1 MQDYESAFEQLTQLV
16 TGDWTLLK
24 ATITDGYDRITVPV
38 EAFDGQP
45 IQVHIHAL
53 QQQWNQILQA
63 KPVLSG
69 QVGKPQIKDWYR
81 QLDTYYDGLLNH
93 LGKMIFL
100 IETKKRRL
108 MAKGDRELV
117 IWLNRQFALQLD
129 SNRRMYQQTASNREK
144 IRQRLR
150 ELEEK

>member
-16 TGDWTLLK
+16 AGGWTLLK

-53 QQQWNQILQA
+53 QQQWNQILQV

-69 QVGKPQIKDWYR
+69 QVGKPQINDWYK
-81 QLDTYYDGLLNH
+81 QLDTYYDVLLTY
-93 LGKMIFL
+93 LGKIIFL
-100 IETKKRRL
+100 LEAKKSILVAKQDPERVARL
-108 MAKGDRELV
+108 S
-117 IWLNRQFALQLD
+117 RQYTLLLD

-144 IRQRLR
+144 NRQRLR
-150 ELEEK
+150 QLEEK